1 MIIIRMAE
9 EESDTI
15 FSEEEWGG
23 TGNEIMIP
31 PANIIAALL
40 GLSAAPPLDNP
51 FTIHPVSPPLPPSP
65 SPPRLAGQVRRR
77 DEQHPMATVKAL
89 REAGGDK
96 VLIESLAPNR
106 YVKLASGEEMFF
118 TEEDGKKLL
127 LNSFSE
133 PDELV
138 RNIISN
144 APPNIIDRLE
154 YLAKFQQPPE
164 APANQEDLKD
174 KVCAAYI
181 KEWRLRFLFRKLLI
195 RWRVTKMNKSA
206 EKDVDPITLVEP
218 EKEVHV
224 YDWSNK
230 RKFIFDA
237 RSLATLI
244 ETKLLYQEYG
254 FPIPQAP
261 KNPKNNVEFTYGQLI
276 SIYNQCQEQGEL
288 RWGLTTLRQYNFNKS
303 RWHLYHKSALTM
315 NSIKT
320 SISTLD
326 TFEARELFSDFIFA
340 KMDEL
345 GYKYSNYVFN
355 AYQVAM
361 TIVPKH
367 WYLEKLK
374 SWACLHYEAE
384 HFGHN
389 KTRTINAACL
399 RIFKKHPQFMA
410 DLKAKNVI

>member
-1 MIIIRMAE
+1 MAE
-9 EESDTI
+9 EESDSI

-23 TGNEIMIP
+23 AENNIIMP
-31 PANIIAALL
+31 AANIIAALL
-40 GLSAAPPLDNP
+40 GLPPAPIPPNP
-51 FTIHPVSPPLPPSP
+51 FAIHSPVSAPVSA
-65 SPPRLAGQVRRR
+65 SPPRLSGQVRRR
-77 DEQHPMATVKAL
+77 DEQHPLATIKAL
-89 REAGGDK
+89 REENGGK
-96 VLIESLAPNR
+96 ILSELVPPNR
-106 YVKLASGEEMFF
+106 YIKLASGEELFF
-118 TEEDGKKLL
+118 SEEDGKNLL
-127 LNSFSE
+127 LNSISE

-138 RNIISN
+138 RNIISKI
-144 APPNIIDRLE
+144 PVTVIDRME
-154 YLAKFQQPPE
+154 YLAKFQQPSVTV
-164 APANQEDLKD
+164 ASVVQEDLKER
-174 KVCAAYI
+174 VYAAYI

-195 RWRVTKMNKSA
+195 KWRIKKMDKSA
-206 EKDVDPITLVEP
+206 EKEVDPITLSEP

-224 YDWSNK
+224 YDWTNR

-237 RSLATLI
+237 RSLSTLI
-244 ETKLLYQEYG
+244 ETKLMYQEYG

-303 RWHLYHKSALTM
+303 RWQLYHKSALTM

-320 SISTLD
+320 SIMTLD
-326 TFEARELFSDFIFA
+326 NFEARELFSDFIFA

-345 GYKYSNYVFN
+345 GFKYNNYVFN

-361 TIVPKH
+361 TSVPNH

-374 SWACLHYEAE
+374 SWAALHYEAE

-389 KTRTINAACL
+389 KTRIINAACL
-399 RIFKKHPQFMA
+399 RIFKKHLQFIA